1 MFKRILCATDGSV
14 HGDRAVREGARM
26 AQANKGE
33 LHVAHVIERIRGGGR
48 LRGQN
53 VFVTEDEIDGRIRH
67 QVDELARDERIVD
80 VCVHMIS
87 GGGQPARRLAK
98 LAEQVDADLIVVG
111 TRGHAPLAGL
121 VLGSV
126 TQQLLHDSKRPV
138 LAVPPGRDLEATPAV
153 EGEPAIAA

>member
-26 AQANKGE
+26 AHASEGE
-33 LHVAHVIERIRGGGR
+33 LHVAHVIERIWGGGR

-53 VFVTEDEIDGRIRH
+53 VHVTEDEIDNRIRQ
-67 QVDELARDERIVD
+67 QVVELSRDEYID
-80 VCVHMIS
+80 VQVHMIP

-98 LAEQVDADLIVVG
+98 LAERIDADLIVVG

-126 TQQLLHDSKRPV
+126 TQQLLHDSNRPV
-138 LAVPPGRDLEATPAV
+138 LAVPPGSDPDATPAA
-153 EGEPAIAA
+153 EGEPAVAA